1 MRYKI
6 LDVRKRNSLISM
18 FSIEKFKVTVLVEDK
33 QLISF
38 NAWAGV
44 HYPTLDRLIWDVK
57 RKLKMFFSEQKAE
70 EIIQAAKLLEG
81 EITED

>member
-6 LDVRKRNSLISM
+6 LDVRKRNFLISM
-18 FSIEKFKVTVLVEDK
+18 FSIEKFKVTV
-33 QLISF
+33 QLENGQIVSF

-44 HYPTLDRLIWDVK
+44 HNPTLDGLIWDVK
-57 RKLKMFFSEQKAE
+57 RKLKMLFSEQKAE

-81 EITED
+81 EITEA